1 MKQEYLI
8 MQPTNRKNQNKDSYV
23 QARQALLTGLKTELA
38 GPEEDPGI
46 LLIENPVTRYAAGVI
61 FPYNYEKKESAQESQ
76 GSEKVLTV
84 EGNIDADSPADDVTA
99 ALANS
104 FFPSAMGMSFYCSGR
119 DPELKV
125 TVEYATYEK
134 AGLTEAWVK
143 YEGFPEEALHLPEF
157 IGNFIYENGLLR
169 LKKKTEKPRELEEVF
184 KGKIPEKARHALHR
198 LVRSQSEGAWLRT
211 QSKTEVTV
219 SALTEKNLVR
229 EGLEFVVVR
238 KHVPDK
244 DLTLFTVALK
254 NCNERGGGLGE
265 ESAFFQTSIKVE
277 AADGSSIFREYG
289 TGGLRS
295 GDEEDANLAMLYR
308 RKKTYAVG
316 HGCAANWTVKD
327 EGVQAVF
334 TDVIPTYE
342 LPQANFEV
350 EGLEQSRVLEMQFLA
365 NAKDGGKEIFK
376 SLESFCILYKKW
388 IENLRQKKAAVPAE
402 FSSHAEQNI
411 KLCGETYSRMM
422 EGILTL
428 KNNPEAF
435 TAFQFANK
443 AMLMQSVHSDLQKK
457 RRITDGN
464 TINWPDISDPRVFKD
479 RKWRPFQLA
488 FLLLSVKGIVDP
500 ASEDRNI
507 VDLIWFP
514 TGGGKTEAYLGLS
527 AFTIFYSRIK
537 QQGLPSGTIVIMR
550 YTLRLLTAQQFQ
562 RACTLICAMELV
574 RRENAKLL
582 GDEEISIGLW
592 VGSAATPNTV
602 ADAER
607 QFEEFRFNH
616 MPCPSP
622 VLSCPWCGTR
632 MLVEEGGHREYSM
645 RKKSRPLRIEL
656 FCKEPSCKFNG
667 RDGRLPIKFVDEDIY
682 NNPSTLLFGT
692 VDKFAQ
698 MPRKKGVSKI
708 FGLENS
714 RGPELIIQDELHLI
728 SGALGTMVALYEMAV
743 DFLCYKNGR
752 KPKII
757 ASTATVRRAGDQ
769 CKNLFGRSSR
779 QFPPP
784 GLDIEDSFF
793 SKEDT
798 ARPGRLYVGV
808 MPSGKTQTTASI
820 RLTARLMQ
828 GVYELPFPDEIKDK
842 YATLVCYFNSIREL
856 GGFISLVNDDIKQ
869 YANDLRLRYGGYMR
883 PIYRFEEMTSRR
895 MAEEIPLILEQL
907 SIEYSSEEGGKK
919 QRKNRPIDI
928 LVATNMISV
937 GVDIDRFGLM
947 LVRGQPK
954 MTSEYIQVTSRI
966 GRKYPGLV
974 VTLYN
979 PARTRDRAHYE
990 RFITYHRSFYRNV
1003 EPSSI
1008 TPFSLP
1014 ARIRGLNAVLVS
1026 MARHTLGVDGIN
1038 EEQGVAGFKT
1048 DLPGVGEIKDF
1059 ILQRSRLVDPAETGE
1074 VGRDIE
1080 RAWQEWEAFAA
1091 GYAGTETR
1099 PVYSNQRMGKGRAL
1113 LATSAKDKRPVG
1125 WVAPTSM
1132 RNVDV
1137 ECNIN
1142 IKDE

>member
-1 MKQEYLI
+1 MKREYLI
-8 MQPTNRKNQNKDSYV
+8 MQPTNKKTQNNNPYV
-23 QARQALLTGLKTELA
+23 QARQVLFAGLKTELV

-61 FPYNYEKKESAQESQ
+61 FPSSYEKKEGAQESR
-76 GSEKVLTV
+76 GSEKAMTV
-84 EGNIDADSPADDVTA
+84 EGNTDTDNPADDVTS

-104 FFPSAMGMSFYCSGR
+104 FFPSAMGLSFYCAGR

-125 TVEYATYEK
+125 TVEYATYKK
-134 AGLTEAWVK
+134 AGSTEAWVK
-143 YEGFPEEALHLPEF
+143 YKSFPVEALRLPEF
-157 IGNFIYENGLLR
+157 SENFAYENGLLR
-169 LKKKTEKPRELEEVF
+169 LRKKIEKPREVEEAF
-184 KGKIPEKARHALHR
+184 KEKIPEEARHILHR
-198 LVRSQSEGAWLRT
+198 LIRSQSEGAWLRI
-211 QSKTEVTV
+211 QDKIKVTIN
-219 SALTEKNLVR
+219 ALTGKIPIA
-229 EGLEFVVVR
+229 EGLELVIVR

-244 DLTLFTVALK
+244 NLTLFTIALK
-254 NCNERGGGLGE
+254 NCNEPGGGLGE
-265 ESAFFQTSIKVE
+265 ESAFFQTYIKVE
-277 AADGSSIFREYG
+277 ATSNGSIFCEYG

-295 GDEEDANLAMLYR
+295 ADAEDANLAMLYR
-308 RKKTYAVG
+308 HKKTYAVG
-316 HGCAANWTVKD
+316 HGCAANWTIED
-327 EGVQAVF
+327 GSVQAVF
-334 TDVIPTYE
+334 TDVVPSYE
-342 LPQANFEV
+342 VPQASFEIG
-350 EGLEQSRVLEMQFLA
+350 GLEYSRVLEMQFLA
-365 NAKDGGKEIFK
+365 NAEDGSGEVFK
-376 SLESFCILYKKW
+376 SLESFCTLYKKW
-388 IENLRQKKAAVPAE
+388 IENLEQKKLAVPVE
-402 FSSHAEQNI
+402 FSKHAERNI
-411 KLCGETYSRMM
+411 KLCEETHSRMVA
-422 EGILTL
+422 GILIL
-428 KNNPEAF
+428 KNNPEALA
-435 TAFQFANK
+435 AFKLANK

-457 RRITDGN
+457 RRNLCEDK
-464 TINWPDISDPRVFKD
+464 INWPEDISISSVFKNK
-479 RKWRPFQLA
+479 KWRPFQLA
-488 FLLLSVKGIVDP
+488 FLLLSIKGVVDP

-527 AFTIFYSRIK
+527 AFTIFYKRIK
-537 QQGLPSGTIVIMR
+537 YKDAPSGVTVIMR

-562 RACTLICAMELV
+562 RASTLICAMELI
-574 RRENAKLL
+574 RRENIKLL
-582 GDEEISIGLW
+582 GNEEISIGLW

-607 QFEEFRFNH
+607 QFEEFRFSH
-616 MPCPSP
+616 QPCPSP

-632 MLVEEGGHREYSM
+632 MLVEEKGHREYAM
-645 RKKSRPLRIEL
+645 RKKTRPSRIEL

-708 FGLENS
+708 FGLGNS
-714 RGPELIIQDELHLI
+714 GGPELIIQDELHLI
-728 SGALGTMVALYEMAV
+728 SGALGTMVALYETAV
-743 DFLCYKNGR
+743 DFMCSLNGR

-769 CKNLFGRSSR
+769 CRNLFGRQSR

-793 SKEDT
+793 SKEDKSQ
-798 ARPGRLYVGV
+798 PGRLYVGV

-820 RLTARLMQ
+820 RLTARLVQ
-828 GVYELPFPDEIKDK
+828 SVYELPFPDVVKDK

-856 GGFISLVNDDIKQ
+856 GGFISLINDDIKQ

-883 PIYRFEEMTSRR
+883 PIYKFEEMTSRKR
-895 MAEEIPLILEQL
+895 AEEIPLILEQL
-907 SIEYSSEEGGKK
+907 SIEYISGEGGKK
-919 QRKNRPIDI
+919 QRKDRPIDI

-990 RFITYHRSFYRNV
+990 RFITYHESFYRNV

-1014 ARIRGLNAVLVS
+1014 ARIRALNAVLVS
-1026 MARHTLGVDGIN
+1026 MVRHTLSVDGIN
-1038 EEQGVAGFKT
+1038 EEQGVTGFKAG
-1048 DLPGVGEIKDF
+1048 LPGVKEIKDF
-1059 ILQRSRLVDPAETGE
+1059 VLQRSRLVDPAEADE
-1074 VGRDIE
+1074 VEKDIE
-1080 RAWQEWEAFAA
+1080 RAWQEWEAFIA
-1091 GYAGTETR
+1091 GNAGTENH
-1099 PVYSNQRMGKGRAL
+1099 PVYSNQRMGRAL
-1113 LATSAKDKRPVG
+1113 LAISAKDRRPVG

-1132 RNVDV
+1132 RNVDA

-1142 IKDE
+1142 TKDE